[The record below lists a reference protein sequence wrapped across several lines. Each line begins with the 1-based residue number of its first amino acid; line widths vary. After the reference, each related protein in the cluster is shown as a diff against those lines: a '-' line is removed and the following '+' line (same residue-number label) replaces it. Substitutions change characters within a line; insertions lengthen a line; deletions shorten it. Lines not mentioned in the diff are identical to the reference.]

1 MCPSLNVTLLY
12 CLFLLVPPSVITP
25 SNNRMVV
32 TDEGTDQLL
41 INCTA
46 TGIPAPNITWRD
58 PSGAEVTSIGNN
70 RILVLDHM
78 EPQMFTNDGVN
89 FVYSIIRLLQI
100 NDTVNSDSGVYTCVA
115 DNGVVEVANNTVT
128 VFVRGEYITVHL

>member
-1 MCPSLNVTLLY
+1 MCLSIKVTLLY
-12 CLFLLVPPSVITP
+12 RLSLLVPPSVITP

-58 PSGAEVTSIGNN
+58 PSGAEVAATGNN
-70 RILVLDHM
+70 RILVLDHS
-78 EPQMFTNDGVN
+78 EPQMFTEDGVN
-89 FVYSIIRLLQI
+89 FVDSITRLLQI
-100 NDTVNSDSGVYTCVA
+100 NNTVDNDSGVYTCVA
-115 DNGVVEVANNTVT
+115 DNGVVDMANNTVT
-128 VFVRGEYITVHL
+128 VFVRG